1 MDWRQFVMDLEKLN
15 PDRVEE
21 VFARHGARSIT
32 FTDAG
37 DKPVL
42 EPAPGETPMWR
53 DTRITGLFSPEDD
66 LATLQNDLKET
77 FEIASLPAHEITE
90 LEDRDWEREW
100 LRDFGPMRFGERLW
114 ILPEDATVDDK
125 DAAIVRLEPGLAF
138 GTGTHATTALC
149 LEWLDSLELSN
160 TTLLDYGCGSGVLAI
175 AALKLG
181 CTNALA
187 MDIDSQAVTATRANA
202 QRNHVDDALVVVG
215 RAEDVDDQFDVVV
228 ANILAG
234 PLVELSEPIAARVKS
249 GCLLA
254 LSGILS
260 EQIEEVL
267 EAYSPWIVFD
277 DTVTK
282 EQGGQV
288 WARLTGRKIEV

>member
-21 VFARHGARSIT
+21 VFARHGAQSIT

-42 EPAPGETPMWR
+42 EPMLGETPLWR
-53 DTRITGLFSPEDD
+53 DTRITGLFAPEADFALLQED
-66 LATLQNDLKET
+66 LIKTLAIDALPT
-77 FEIASLPAHEITE
+77 FEVAA
-90 LEDRDWEREW
+90 LEDRVWEREW
-100 LRDFGPMRFGERLW
+100 LKDFAPMRFGQRLW
-114 ILPEDATVDDK
+114 ILPSDSTIDKEDAVV
-125 DAAIVRLEPGLAF
+125 VRLDPGLAF

-149 LEWLDSLELSN
+149 LDWLDGLSLHGS
-160 TTLLDYGCGSGVLAI
+160 TMLDYGCGSGILAV

-181 CTNALA
+181 CASAQA
-187 MDIDSQAVTATRANA
+187 MDIDTQAVTATRLNA
-202 QRNHVDDALVVVG
+202 ERNDVQEQLLVTNSADSIDA
-215 RAEDVDDQFDVVV
+215 QFDVVV

-234 PLVELSEPIAARVKS
+234 PLIELAESIAARVKS

-260 EQIEEVL
+260 EQVDEVL
-267 EAYSPWIVFD
+267 TAYRPWIEFD
-277 DTVTK
+277 EPVLR
-282 EQGGQV
+282 EQGGQS
-288 WARLTGRKIEV
+288 WARLTGQRIEG